1 MADKLYGY
9 VGKIL
14 RVNLS
19 TGEITTFSSEKYQDM
34 YLGGKGMAARIYW
47 DEIGPEVK
55 PFDPENKVIFTSGA
69 FKWYR
74 RHAGC
79 KRVCCR

>member
-55 PFDPENKVIFTSGA
+55 PFAPENCPGQA
-69 FKWYR
+69 NL
-74 RHAGC
+74 
-79 KRVCCR
+79 

>member
-34 YLGGKGMAARIYW
+34 YLGGKGWR
-47 DEIGPEVK
+47 PE
-55 PFDPENKVIFTSGA
+55 FTGM
-69 FKWYR
+69 KLDR
-74 RHAGC
+74 
-79 KRVCCR
+79 K